1 MDIQTFISNY
11 KEAFGERVE
20 LPIVFWYSETPVVQ
34 PEKINGCFFKCLST
48 VRTGKPVSL
57 DATTISCGGGKFY
70 TGFSEMPERVPNF
83 VSLKEHYK
91 QTPQQVLDF
100 IGELGVSPA
109 EFSYLNFSRMD
120 RVDSW
125 EDKEGL
131 LFLATPDMLSGLT
144 SWAWFD
150 SNEPGAVTTQFGSG
164 CSCIITQ
171 TVNENRINGQ
181 RTFLGGLNPSVRP
194 HFDPGHLSFTIPV
207 SRFRKMSQTMRDSC
221 LYGTHAW
228 EKVKKRITGE
238 EVQP

>member
-11 KEAFGERVE
+11 KEAFGERAE

-48 VRTGKPVSL
+48 VRTGNPVSL

-131 LFLATPDMLSGLT
+131 LFLATPDILSGLT
-144 SWAWFD
+144 S
-150 SNEPGAVTTQFGSG
+150 
-164 CSCIITQ
+164 
-171 TVNENRINGQ
+171 
-181 RTFLGGLNPSVRP
+181 
-194 HFDPGHLSFTIPV
+194 
-207 SRFRKMSQTMRDSC
+207 
-221 LYGTHAW
+221 
-228 EKVKKRITGE
+228 
-238 EVQP
+238 